1 MVAYLRPKNLRQW
14 LVRASLPG
22 PPRHRSL
29 RQQQTGFKPCRKRGN
44 CALCAHSVE
53 PVSSYTCPVSGTVV
67 NIGQNI
73 TCSDIGIYI
82 LLCKK
87 DSGQCQLVH
96 PTYVGEC
103 GDGESSSF
111 THRLAGHL
119 GTATNRSQA
128 DTVKPVGCHFRL
140 PGHNPD
146 RDMLLIP
153 IEKIADPFIS
163 RILFRYSIYS

>member
-103 GDGESSSF
+103 G
-111 THRLAGHL
+111 LW
-119 GTATNRSQA
+119 
-128 DTVKPVGCHFRL
+128 VW
-140 PGHNPD
+140 
-146 RDMLLIP
+146 
-153 IEKIADPFIS
+153 
-163 RILFRYSIYS
+163 